1 MSSGIRSQLDFIL
14 SDGAEASVRGGPGAG
29 GQGGGGVTAVAKFQR
44 TTDGCWQMLVVAI

>member
-14 SDGAEASVRGGPGAG
+14 SEGAEASVRGGPGG
-29 GQGGGGVTAVAKFQR
+29 RGGGVTAVAKFQR

>member
-14 SDGAEASVRGGPGAG
+14 SDGAEASVRGGPGG
-29 GQGGGGVTAVAKFQR
+29 RGGVTAVAKFQR

>member
-14 SDGAEASVRGGPGAG
+14 SDGAEASVRGGPGG
-29 GQGGGGVTAVAKFQR
+29 RGGGGVTAVAKFQR